1 MKKTISIN
9 ISGII
14 FYIEED
20 GYEKLRDYLS
30 GIGRYFATYED
41 SQEIIADIEARI
53 AEIFLGKVNA
63 GKQVITV
70 EDVDTL
76 IVTMGTTSDFEAVEA
91 EESLYGRSRYAN
103 GSGGAA
109 ATATATLP
117 PPVTTAPRKLF
128 RDLNRK
134 LVGGVA
140 SGVANYFRVD
150 PLWIRLLFLA
160 TLLDLFALPGS
171 LSGPTFIAYIILWL
185 VVPGTYVSPEEDQK
199 VKKLYRDPDARVI
212 GGVSAGIAA
221 FFGIDVTVVR
231 LLFVLSIFFFGTGVL
246 LYFIL
251 WAITPEARTL
261 TERMRMQGE
270 PVTLSNIEHNIKRSL
285 REDDSREEGLL
296 VRLLLFPFR
305 VVAAI
310 FAAITRALAPIAI
323 FLLEAIRVAAGLLLL
338 VVAVLLFFGLLTVLG
353 AGLGWITGYYDY
365 VHLGHFPVDMLRE
378 SVPTA
383 VIIAGFFFLLI
394 PVVFVGHLGLILLTK
409 RTLMRAPVGWTL
421 FGLWLLS
428 VVALSVTVPAAFAN
442 SRTESSFEETAQFP
456 VNDGALYLDAQ
467 EAGHET
473 YHSTH
478 LYLEGYNGSGLKLVK
493 RFRADGRTRDEAR
506 ANAAMISYN
515 VQQNDTVLLFDQNF
529 DFKPEAKFR
538 DQSLDMTLYIPY
550 GQPFGMDERL
560 GRILRDESVHGLA
573 DGRRWVFTAGKGL
586 ECLNCP
592 AETERDDENGSGRY
606 GFRSDLRDFRRV
618 EVDGPFVVTVEAGPE
633 YGVNVQADDD
643 ERDDIEV
650 DVDGDRLRIRYRNAD
665 FPEDFG
671 DRDRIRVSITMPEG
685 LRGLDLGGAANA
697 TVRGFGDLD
706 DLDVDLSGASTANL
720 ELAAKR
726 IEVDLGGASRLT
738 LNGRTDRLKA
748 TVSSAAQLEAS
759 ELAAEEA
766 EVKASSAGS
775 AHVQVNRTLE
785 ADASSAGQIRYRGN
799 ASVRVNASSAGSVA
813 REEE

>member
-14 FYIEED
+14 FHIEED
-20 GYEKLRDYLS
+20 GYEKLKSYLS

-53 AEIFLGKVNA
+53 AEIFLAKVNA

-76 IVTMGTTSDFEAVEA
+76 IVTMGNTSDFEAVEE
-91 EESLYGRSRYAN
+91 EESLYSRSRYA
-103 GSGGAA
+103 GRSGG

-117 PPVTTAPRKLF
+117 PPVITAPRKLF

-150 PLWIRLLFLA
+150 PLWIRLLLLA

-171 LSGPTFIAYIILWL
+171 LSGPTFIAYIILWI

-199 VKKLYRDPDARVI
+199 VKKLYRDPDTRVI

-270 PVTLSNIEHNIKRSL
+270 PVTLSNIESNIKKSL

-296 VRLLLFPFR
+296 VRILLFPFR
-305 VVAAI
+305 VIAAI
-310 FAAITRALAPIAI
+310 FSAITRALAPIAL

-338 VVAVLLFFGLLTVLG
+338 VVAVSLLFALLTLLG
-353 AGLGWITGYYDY
+353 AGLGWITGYYGY
-365 VHLGHFPVDMLRE
+365 VHLGNFPVEMLRE
-378 SVPTA
+378 SVPPA

-394 PVVFVGHLGLILLTK
+394 PVIFVGHLGLILLTK

-442 SRTESSFEETAQFP
+442 SRTESSFEEMQQFP
-456 VNDGALYLDAQ
+456 VNDGALYLDVQ

-473 YHSTH
+473 YQRTH
-478 LYLEGYNGSGLKLVK
+478 LYLEGYNGNGLKLVK
-493 RFRADGRTRDEAR
+493 RFQADGRNREEAR
-506 ANAAMISYN
+506 ENAAMVSYN
-515 VQQNDTVLLFDQNF
+515 VQHNDTVLLFDQNF
-529 DFKPEAKFR
+529 DFKPGAKFR
-538 DQSLDMTLYIPY
+538 DQSLNLTLYIPY
-550 GQPFGMDERL
+550 GQQFGMDESL

-573 DGRRWVFTAGKGL
+573 NDRRWVFTAGKGL

-592 AETERDDENGSGRY
+592 PETEREDENSSGGY
-606 GFRSDLRDFRRV
+606 GFRSDLRNFRRV
-618 EVDGPFVVTVEAGPE
+618 EVDGPFIVTVEGGSE

-650 DVDGDRLRIRYRNAD
+650 DVAGDRLRIRYRNEE
-665 FPEDFG
+665 FPEAFG
-671 DRDRIRVSITMPEG
+671 DRNRIRVSVTMPEG

-706 DLDVDLSGASTANL
+706 DLELDLSGASTANL
-720 ELAAKR
+720 ELAANR
-726 IEVDLGGASRLT
+726 IEVDLGGASQLT
-738 LNGRTDRLKA
+738 LNGRTNRLKA
-748 TVSSAAQLEAS
+748 EVSGAAQLEAS

-766 EVKASSAGS
+766 VVNASSAGV
-775 AHVQVNRTLE
+775 ANVQANGTLE
-785 ADASSAGQIRYRGN
+785 AEASSAGRIRYRGN
-799 ASVRVNASSAGSVA
+799 ASVRANASSAGSVE
-813 REEE
+813 REDEE